1 MNGHEAIAAVLKR
14 EGVEY
19 LFCFPHNPLIDA
31 VSKLGI
37 RPILGRT
44 ERTIINMADGYSRVS
59 RGKKIGV
66 VAVQYG
72 PGAENAFGG
81 VAQAFADSVPMIVL
95 TGGYEAHRNGI
106 TPIFDAIEHYRGI
119 TKWTA
124 QITGVHTTVDRM
136 RRAFA
141 LARNGHGGPILL
153 QLPMDVG
160 DQVFGDDIDPYN
172 PPRTHRSM
180 ADPRDVEEAAD
191 AILAAANP
199 VIHAG
204 MGVLWA
210 DASAELVQLAEL
222 TNAPAVTTLNGKSA
236 FPETHPL
243 SLGLF
248 GKVNTR
254 PAAEFMAAADLIIG
268 VGCSFSIANQQGAIP
283 PGKPLIQITNSDT
296 DIHKDYAVDHVL
308 MGDARLVLDQLNQA
322 IAARISAGASAASDP
337 REEIAGVK
345 AAWMEEWM
353 PRLTSDEEPLNPYR
367 VIWDLMHS
375 VDLNTTIVT
384 HDSGNPR
391 DQMVPFWR
399 SLPSAYYIGWGK
411 STQLAYGHGLAYGAK
426 LAMPDR
432 LVINVMGDTA
442 VGMSGMDF
450 ETAARNNIGVLTI
463 ILNNGAMGGYEVHM
477 PTAVERYGAKFLT
490 GEYAALAAALGCH
503 SEKVEKLADLKP
515 AIERAKEVVAGDRP
529 AVIEVITREDTAFSR
544 Y

>member
-31 VSKLGI
+31 VAKVGI

-59 RGKKIGV
+59 RGEKIGV

-81 VAQAFADSVPMIVL
+81 IAQAFADSVPMIVL
-95 TGGYEAHRNGI
+95 TGGYAAHRNGI
-106 TPIFDAIEHYRGI
+106 TPLFDATEHYRGI

-124 QITGVHTTVDRM
+124 QITQVHTTVDRM

-141 LARNGHGGPILL
+141 LARNGQGGPILL

-160 DQVFGDDIDPYN
+160 DQEFGDDIGSYS
-172 PPRTHRSM
+172 PPRIHRSM
-180 ADPRDVEEAAD
+180 ADPRDVNEAAD
-191 AILAAANP
+191 AILAADSP

-204 MGVLWA
+204 MGILWA
-210 DASAELVQLAEL
+210 NASAELVEFAES
-222 TNAPAVTTLNGKSA
+222 TNAPVVTTLNGKSA
-236 FPETHPL
+236 FPEDHPL

-268 VGCSFSIANQQGAIP
+268 VGSSFSIANQQGGIP

-308 MGDARLVLDQLNQA
+308 MGDARLVLGQLNRA
-322 IAARISAGASAASDP
+322 ITDRISGGASAASDP
-337 REEIAGVK
+337 REQIANVK
-345 AAWMEEWM
+345 ASWLEEWM

-375 VDLNTTIVT
+375 VDLNTTIAT

-391 DQMVPFWR
+391 DQMVPFWH

-411 STQLAYGHGLAYGAK
+411 STQLGYGHGLAYGAK
-426 LAMPDR
+426 LAMPDH

-450 ETAARNNIGVLTI
+450 ETAARNNIGVLTV
-463 ILNNGAMGGYEVHM
+463 ILNNGAMGGYEALM
-477 PTAVERYGAKFLT
+477 PAAVERYGAKFLT
-490 GEYAALAAALGCH
+490 GDYAAVAAALGCY
-503 SEKVEKLADLKP
+503 SEKIEKVADLKP
-515 AIERAKEVVAGDRP
+515 AIERSKEAVARNRP
-529 AVIEVITREDTAFSR
+529 AVIEVITREDPVFSR

>member
-31 VSKLGI
+31 VAKVGI

-59 RGKKIGV
+59 RGSKIGV

-81 VAQAFADSVPMIVL
+81 IAQAFADSVPMIVL
-95 TGGYEAHRNGI
+95 TGGYAAHRNGI
-106 TPIFDAIEHYRGI
+106 TPLFDATEHYRGI

-124 QITGVHTTVDRM
+124 QITRVHTTVDRM

-141 LARNGHGGPILL
+141 LARNGHGGPIFL

-160 DQVFGDDIDPYN
+160 DSEFGDNIGPYT

-180 ADPRDVEEAAD
+180 ADPRDVDEAAD
-191 AILAAANP
+191 AILASASP

-210 DASAELVQLAEL
+210 DASAELVELAEL
-222 TNAPAVTTLNGKSA
+222 TNAPAVTTLNGKSG
-236 FPETHPL
+236 FPENHPL
-243 SLGLF
+243 SLGVF

-268 VGCSFSIANQQGAIP
+268 VGSSFSIANQQGTVP
-283 PGKPLIQITNSDT
+283 SGKPLIQITNNDT
-296 DIHKDYAVDHVL
+296 DIHKDYAVDHIL
-308 MGDARLVLDQLNQA
+308 MGDAKLVLAQLNQA
-322 IAARISAGASAASDP
+322 VAARLSDGATAASDP
-337 REEIAGVK
+337 REKIADLK
-345 AAWMEEWM
+345 AAWMDEWL

-375 VDLNTTIVT
+375 VDLETTIVT

-391 DQMVPFWR
+391 DQMVPFWQA
-399 SLPSAYYIGWGK
+399 LPSAYYIGWGK
-411 STQLAYGHGLAYGAK
+411 STQLGYGHGLAYGAK

-432 LVINVMGDTA
+432 LVVNVMGDTA

-450 ETAARNNIGVLTI
+450 ETASRNKIGVLTV
-463 ILNNGAMGGYEVHM
+463 ILNNGAMGGYEAYM
-477 PTAVERYGAKFLT
+477 PAANERYGAKFLT
-490 GEYAALAAALGCH
+490 GDYAAVAAALGCH
-503 SEKVEKLADLKP
+503 SEQVSTVADLKP
-515 AIERAKEVVAGDRP
+515 AIERGKEAVAGNRP
-529 AVIEVITREDTAFSR
+529 AVIEVFTREDPVFSR